1 LRREFPGIRLRT
13 NTVRRG
19 KVERQADEKY
29 RRVVTDPGG
38 VKTSTQVS
46 GVLKDARSDQTV
58 LALVFQN
65 YLSR

>member
-1 LRREFPGIRLRT
+1 
-13 NTVRRG
+13 
-19 KVERQADEKY
+19 
-29 RRVVTDPGG
+29 VTDPGG